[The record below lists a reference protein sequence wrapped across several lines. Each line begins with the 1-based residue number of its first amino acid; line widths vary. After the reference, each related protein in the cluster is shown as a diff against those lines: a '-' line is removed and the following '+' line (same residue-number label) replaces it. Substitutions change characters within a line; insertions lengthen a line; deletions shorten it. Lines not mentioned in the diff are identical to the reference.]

1 MKVIICGAGQ
11 VGSNIARYLA
21 AEGNEVTIIDNEASV
36 VSELSQTMD
45 VKAIHGMASQPS
57 VLERAGAADADM
69 LVAVTHADEVN
80 MIACQV
86 AHSLFNVTTKIAR
99 VRAQDYLKP
108 IWSDLFSRD
117 HMPIDVIISP
127 EIEVAR
133 AISQRLQVPG
143 AFNMIPLVGG
153 KVRLVGV
160 LCEENCPIVN
170 TPLRQ
175 LTSLFPDLSLEI
187 VTISRDDRYFLPTG
201 DDQLLVGD
209 QAYFVVDEAHIA
221 RAMAAFGHEEPE
233 ARRILIIGGGNIG
246 LVLAKEI
253 EDHYPGVT
261 VRIIEHGKE
270 RARFVAQSLPNTTVI
285 NGDGLDPAILSEAHV
300 GQTETVVC
308 VTNDDEGNILGSLLA
323 KRYGCQRAITLIN
336 KNTYGPLLTSLG
348 IDALVSPRA
357 ITASTILQ
365 HVRRG
370 RIRSVH
376 SICDGFAELIDAEA
390 LETSSIVNIP
400 IRDLNLPSGVII
412 GAVVRAGQVL
422 IPRPDT
428 IIKPLDRVIILST
441 VGQVKKVEKMFSVRL
456 EFF

>member
-11 VGSNIARYLA
+11 VGANIARYLA
-21 AEGNEVTIIDNEASV
+21 AEGNDVTIVDSDPMV
-36 VSELSQTMD
+36 VRELGQTLD
-45 VKAIHGMASQPS
+45 VKAIQGMASQPS
-57 VLERAGAADADM
+57 VLERAGAPDTDM

-80 MIACQV
+80 MVACQV

-108 IWSDLFSRD
+108 IWQDLFSRD

-127 EIEVAR
+127 EIEVAH
-133 AISQRLQVPG
+133 AISRRLQVPG
-143 AFNMIPLVGG
+143 AFNMIPLVNGRI
-153 KVRLVGV
+153 RLIGV

-175 LTSLFPDLSLEI
+175 LTSLFPDLAIKI
-187 VTISRDDRYFLPTG
+187 VTISRDDRFFLPTG
-201 DDQLLVGD
+201 DDQLLIGD
-209 QAYFVVDEAHIA
+209 QVYFVVDEAHIT

-233 ARRILIIGGGNIG
+233 ARRILVVGGGNIG
-246 LVLAKEI
+246 LVLAEEI
-253 EDHYPGVT
+253 EQHYPGT
-261 VRIIEHGKE
+261 SARIIEFDRD
-270 RARFVAQSLPNTTVI
+270 RARFIAQKLPGTTVI
-285 NGDGLDPAILSEAHV
+285 NGDGLDPNILAEANV

-323 KRYGCQRAITLIN
+323 RSYGSQRAITLIN

-348 IDALVSPRA
+348 IDAVVSPRA

-370 RIRSVH
+370 RIRSAH
-376 SICDGFAELIDAEA
+376 SICDGFAEIIDAEA
-390 LETSSIVNIP
+390 LETSSIVDAP
-400 IRDLNLPSGVII
+400 IGDLNLPAGIII
-412 GAVVRAGQVL
+412 GAILRDDEVI
-422 IPRPDT
+422 IPTPET
-428 IIKPLDRVIILST
+428 VIKPLDRVVILS
-441 VGQVKKVEKMFSVRL
+441 VVAQIKQVEKMFSVRL